1 VPEPIIETVA
11 LRKTYGDVEAL
22 RGLTLQVQAGS
33 ICGFLGRNGAG
44 KTTTLKILLGMMR
57 PTSGEAEVFGRRADD
72 STASVEIRRDV
83 AFVGEDKPLF
93 DYMTVSEMVRFT
105 AAFYPRW
112 RRDLERHYLGIFGL
126 SPAVKVK
133 TLSRGMRTGLAVLLA
148 LCRDAR
154 LLILDEPTSGLD
166 PAVSEQVLQ
175 ALVSHVASAE
185 MTVFFSSH
193 HIAEVEQ
200 IADRVVMIDR
210 GRATV
215 AAALDDLREQYRRIR
230 FVFDDDAPAAPVFR
244 AEGVERVSRDGRVL
258 TVLASGGAERI
269 VEEARPLGPVSIDV
283 IPVSLKEIF
292 LESSGVEG

>member
-1 VPEPIIETVA
+1 MPEVIVETTD
-11 LRKTYGDVEAL
+11 LRKRYGNLEAL
-22 RGLTLQVQAGS
+22 RGLTLQVEAGS

-44 KTTTLKILLGMMR
+44 KTTTLKILLGMLR
-57 PTSGEAEVFGRRADD
+57 PTSGEARVFGRRADD

-93 DYMTVSEMVRFT
+93 DYMTVGEMVRFT
-105 AAFYPRW
+105 AAFYPHW
-112 RRDLERHYLGIFGL
+112 RQDLERHYLGMFAL

-166 PAVSEQVLQ
+166 PAMSEQVLQ
-175 ALVSHVASAE
+175 ALVRHVASE
-185 MTVFFSSH
+185 ETSVFFSSH
-193 HIAEVEQ
+193 HIGEVEQ
-200 IADRVVMIDR
+200 IADRVVIINR

-215 AAALDDLREQYRRIR
+215 AGVLDDLREQYRRVR
-230 FVFDDDAPAAPVFR
+230 FVFDDVAPAAPVFH
-244 AEGVERVSRDGRVL
+244 AKGVERVSRDGRVL
-258 TVLASGGAERI
+258 TVLASGGTEGI
-269 VEEARPLGPVSIDV
+269 VEEARTLRPVSIDV

-292 LESSGVEG
+292 LEASGVEG

>member
-1 VPEPIIETVA
+1 VPEPIIDITD
-11 LRKTYGDVEAL
+11 LRKRYGQVDAL
-22 RGLTLQVQAGS
+22 RGLTLQVQTGS

-57 PTSGEAEVFGRRADD
+57 PTSGEARVFGRCAADA
-72 STASVEIRRDV
+72 TASVDIRRSV

-93 DYMTVSEMVRFT
+93 DYMTVGEMVRFT

-112 RRDLERHYLGIFGL
+112 RHDLERHYLGMFGL

-133 TLSRGMRTGLAVLLA
+133 TLSRGMRAGLAVLLA

-154 LLILDEPTSGLD
+154 LLVLDEPTSGLD
-166 PAVSEQVLQ
+166 PAMSEQVLQ
-175 ALVSHVASAE
+175 ALVGHVASQE

-200 IADRVVMIDR
+200 IADRVVIINR

-215 AAALDDLREQYRRIR
+215 AAALDDLRGQYRRIQ

-244 AEGVERVSRDGRVL
+244 ARGVERVSRDGRVL
-258 TVLASGGAERI
+258 TVLASGGADGI
-269 VEEARPLGPVSIDV
+269 VEEVRTLHPVSIDV

-292 LESSGVEG
+292 LESSGAEG